1 MGVSFDS
8 YKTFYY
14 VAKFRSF
21 TEAARALYVTQPT
34 VTHAIQMLEKELDCI
49 LFQRSRKGVSLT
61 PEAAMLYEHGKAACE
76 HIFEAENALKAKK
89 ELLEGQIRIG
99 AGETTL
105 HFFLLPYLKQF
116 KTLYPGV
123 KIKVNNTSTPASLSA
138 LRAGHID
145 FAILVMRPDY
155 KGAFLPRDRFSVT
168 RLAGFQDIFIAGNDF
183 SELSGHSVTPPELAD
198 YPLICMEPG
207 TVTRQYL
214 DDFFLPYHLTISPDI
229 ELATTDLITPMA
241 VNNLGVGFVPRPFAE
256 SALKE
261 GKVFEIE
268 LTESIPE
275 REICVISRT
284 DTPISLA
291 GNAFLHLFSECPQKE

>member
-61 PEAAMLYEHGKAACE
+61 PEAAMLYEHVKAACE

-168 RLAGFQDIFIAGNDF
+168 RLAGFQDIFITADSQNRVDLRKLFFDFLCIALRKAARGDHSPAASVFFTGSRSENRFDRLCFCAFNKAARINDDYIRLFLLIRNPIAG
-183 SELSGHSVTPPELAD
+183 TA
-198 YPLICMEPG
+198 
-207 TVTRQYL
+207 
-214 DDFFLPYHLTISPDI
+214 
-229 ELATTDLITPMA
+229 
-241 VNNLGVGFVPRPFAE
+241 
-256 SALKE
+256 
-261 GKVFEIE
+261 
-268 LTESIPE
+268 
-275 REICVISRT
+275 
-284 DTPISLA
+284 
-291 GNAFLHLFSECPQKE
+291 